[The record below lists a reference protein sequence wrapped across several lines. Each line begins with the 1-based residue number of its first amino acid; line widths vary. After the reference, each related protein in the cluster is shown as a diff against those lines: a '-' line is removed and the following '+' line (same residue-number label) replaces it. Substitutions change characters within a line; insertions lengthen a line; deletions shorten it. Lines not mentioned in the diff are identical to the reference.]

1 MATVRNNTARLINI
15 GGEKTLM
22 PGINEVDAD
31 VWQRAQKIV
40 AVQAM
45 TKKQGDEDKPWLE
58 VVGSSS
64 SSGATTTQAP
74 APGTGETANALLHS
88 MNVTDAKTLVSETYD
103 RTLLEQMRASE
114 TRGGVQQAIDAQL
127 EKLKLSEAEKTRRK

>member
-1 MATVRNNTARLINI
+1 MLVRNNTARLINI

-22 PGINEVDAD
+22 PGNNEVDAD

-45 TKKQGDEDKPWLE
+45 TKKQEGEDKPWLE
-58 VVGSSS
+58 AVSGSSS
-64 SSGATTTQAP
+64 TGSTGTTSAQ
-74 APGTGETANALLHS
+74 GTGETANALLQS